1 MPNEFELRPGRDWWL
16 TRWLKSESFWQ
27 GIVIQT
33 LGTLAAATI
42 VALIAIFSGVGY
54 PPAIRYFVIFGFTI
68 ILYVGVT
75 VILGVTFHIRY
86 RWIHYGVDL
95 IGGFADNSL
104 CHSQLDR
111 LHAKLTASNQPAD
124 FMQHVGFRHLQRHPA
139 LLCRLFYIF
148 RQIHLLQ
155 YKTRRGDMAWSQP

>member
-1 MPNEFELRPGRDWWL
+1 M
-16 TRWLKSESFWQ
+16 KSESFWQ

-75 VILGVTFHIRY
+75 VILGVTFHIRIND
-86 RWIHYGVDL
+86 RVSDRTPRLLRILARLSGV
-95 IGGFADNSL
+95 I
-104 CHSQLDR
+104 
-111 LHAKLTASNQPAD
+111 
-124 FMQHVGFRHLQRHPA
+124 VGFIMGLILSVILPIIRFVIASWTGYTP
-139 LLCRLFYIF
+139 
-148 RQIHLLQ
+148 
-155 YKTRRGDMAWSQP
+155 S